1 MIKAVIL
8 DFGGVLAEEGFREGL
23 KAIGQKNGL
32 NPEDFYAVASELVY
46 QTGYVTGR
54 ADEPEFWNAVREKVG
69 VTGDDKELRSEI
81 LKRFILRP
89 EMLKFVEELKT
100 SGFITA
106 ILSDQTNWLDEID
119 RETPF
124 FHHFDFIFNSFNM
137 KKGKRNPS
145 IFQDVC
151 SAMGLRPEELLFV
164 DDNIENIRRA
174 LGEGLNA
181 IHFRDIGSLQIEIKN
196 LVGI

>member
-181 IHFRDIGSLQIEIKN
+181 IHVRDIGSLQIEIKN